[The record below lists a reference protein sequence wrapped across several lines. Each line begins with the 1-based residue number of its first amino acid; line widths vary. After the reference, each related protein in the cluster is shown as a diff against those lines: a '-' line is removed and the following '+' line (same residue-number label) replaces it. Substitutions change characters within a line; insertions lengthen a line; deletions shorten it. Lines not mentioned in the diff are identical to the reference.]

1 MRISLGVLLAGALV
15 SGSLVP
21 AAAAG
26 LAGIEPSS
34 PMAFQEPVPIP
45 IGYYELCVASPSV
58 CRPRA
63 GRLPRTADGAVRAT
77 PGLFEKL
84 QSVTAAVNRSISPVA
99 DKDAPGMATW
109 RVNAKA
115 GNCKDYAL
123 AKRQRLLAEGL
134 PSSAALVA
142 IVRLWSGEQHA
153 VLVVRTDRGD
163 YVLDNLDDAVRPW
176 RRVSYRWEK
185 IQSPTDTWIWFR
197 L

>member
-1 MRISLGVLLAGALV
+1 MRIAVALALAGAL
-15 SGSLVP
+15 
-21 AAAAG
+21 AAG
-26 LAGIEPSS
+26 CLTAAHAAGTATIEPSS
-34 PMAFQEPVPIP
+34 PIAFQDPVPIP
-45 IGYYELCVASPSV
+45 VGYYELCVSSPSV

-77 PGLFEKL
+77 PELFERL
-84 QSVTAAVNRSISPVA
+84 QSVTVAVNRSITPVA
-99 DKDAPGMATW
+99 DRNAPGIGRW
-109 RVNAKA
+109 RIDPKA

-123 AKRQRLLAEGL
+123 TKRQQLLAAGL

-163 YVLDNLDDAVRPW
+163 YVLDNLDDSVRPW

-185 IQSPTDTWIWFR
+185 IQSPTDTWIWHR